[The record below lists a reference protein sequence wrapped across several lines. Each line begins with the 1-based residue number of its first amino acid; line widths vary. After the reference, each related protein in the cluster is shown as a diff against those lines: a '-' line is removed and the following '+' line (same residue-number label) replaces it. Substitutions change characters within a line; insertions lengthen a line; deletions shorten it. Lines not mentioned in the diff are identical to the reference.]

1 MGDYSKNYIK
11 GGVAPIKS
19 GDQILKFRRAFASR
33 KCMLSL
39 IGELR
44 HILAESLFEEVIRLY
59 ESGIKDLILDFRKLE
74 YADTVGLQNLV
85 RIYKYVDEN
94 DDISFSIL
102 APDGEI
108 LDILRICRFDK
119 FIDIRQDLN
128 EFDDDWQ
135 DV

>member
-1 MGDYSKNYIK
+1 MGDHFKNYIK
-11 GGVAPIKS
+11 GSVAQVKS
-19 GDQILKFRRAFASR
+19 DSQNLMFKRAFASE

-44 HILAESLFEEVIRLY
+44 QTLAESLFEEAIRLY
-59 ESGIKDLILDFRKLE
+59 ESGIKNLVLDFRKLE

-94 DDISFSIL
+94 DGISFSIL
-102 APDGEI
+102 APRGEI

-128 EFDDDWQ
+128 ELEDDWQ

>member
-1 MGDYSKNYIK
+1 MGDYLKNYLK
-11 GGVAPIKS
+11 GGVAQKKS
-19 GDQILKFRRAFASR
+19 DAQMLVFKRAFASER
-33 KCMLSL
+33 CMLSL

-44 HILAESLFEEVIRLY
+44 HTLAESLFEEVIRLY
-59 ESGIKDLILDFRKLE
+59 ESGIKNLVLDFRKLE

-85 RIYKYVDEN
+85 RIYKYVANN
-94 DDISFSIL
+94 DGISFSIL

-128 EFDDDWQ
+128 EFDGDWHP
-135 DV
+135 D

>member
-1 MGDYSKNYIK
+1 MDDHFKNYTK
-11 GGVAPIKS
+11 GSVASVKC
-19 GDQILKFRRAFASR
+19 DAQNLKFKRAFASE

-44 HILAESLFEEVIRLY
+44 HTLAESLFEEVIRLY
-59 ESGIKDLILDFRKLE
+59 KSGVKDLILDFRKLE

-102 APDGEI
+102 APAGEI
-108 LDILRICRFDK
+108 LNILQICRFDK
-119 FIDIRQDLN
+119 FIDIRQDLSDF
-128 EFDDDWQ
+128 EDHWQ